1 MALSK
6 LDSTA
11 LGTLS
16 GNLSFDSGQGIDFS
30 ATADTAATGASMASE
45 LLDDYEE
52 GTWSPS
58 DESGASQTFTY
69 AGQPYYTK
77 IGNIVTVQAFI
88 SVPTNSSGNAVQI
101 GSLPFNIATNSYG
114 SGTCF
119 NNANTV
125 HHLVYVEPTVGA
137 FFVRDDNNV
146 SLTMSQASGKF
157 LCITATYRAS

>member
-16 GNLSFDSGQGIDFS
+16 GNIAFASGQGIDFS
-30 ATADTAATGASMASE
+30 ATADSASNRQSE
-45 LLDDYEE
+45 LLDFYEE

-69 AGQPYYTK
+69 AGDPVYTRV
-77 IGNIVTVQAFI
+77 GNIVTVQAFI
-88 SVPTNSSGNAVQI
+88 NVPTNSSGNAVQI
-101 GSLPFNIATNSYG
+101 GSLPFNITTNAYG
-114 SGTCF
+114 SGSCF
-119 NNANTV
+119 NNANLG
-125 HHLVYVEPTVGA
+125 HHLVYVEPTNGT

-146 SLTMSQASGKF
+146 SLSMSQASGKF